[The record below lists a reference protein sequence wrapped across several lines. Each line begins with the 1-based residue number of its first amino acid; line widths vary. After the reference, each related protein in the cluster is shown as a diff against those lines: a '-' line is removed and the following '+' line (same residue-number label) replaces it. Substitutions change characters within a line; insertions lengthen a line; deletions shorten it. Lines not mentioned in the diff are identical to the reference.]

1 MIGIAIVGM
10 PNVGKSTLFNAITK
24 SNNAL
29 SANYPFATIEP
40 NIGTV
45 SVPDK
50 RMKKLEELINPKSIV
65 EAVVKFVDV
74 AGLVKGASKGEGLGN
89 QFLSNIRNTE
99 AICQVVRCF
108 DDDDIIH
115 VDGKVDPIRDIET
128 INLELILSDLETIN
142 KAVQKQSKFLK
153 SNDKSAKELFNVLE
167 KCRLHLE
174 KEYLLNSLDLSS
186 EEIELVKVYQ
196 FLTLKPMMYALNIS
210 EQDLKNPDEN
220 KYVKLVRE
228 YIKDKKES
236 DIVIFSA
243 KVESEL
249 IEIED
254 EEMKLEFLKELGVE
268 EPSLDRLISTGY
280 KLLGLI
286 TFFTA
291 GVKELRAWTIK
302 KGTNAQNA
310 ASEIHSDIA
319 RGFIRAETVSYE
331 NFIEDGG
338 WQGAKANANVRLEGK
353 EYIVRDGDVMYFR
366 FNV

>member
-1 MIGIAIVGM
+1 MIAIAIVGL

-50 RMKKLEELINPKSIV
+50 RMTELYKIVNPKSV
-65 EAVVKFVDV
+65 VQAVVKFVDV

-115 VDGKVDPIRDIET
+115 VDGSVDPIRDIET
-128 INLELILSDLETIN
+128 INLELIFSDLESIE
-142 KAVQKQSKFLK
+142 KAIQKQSKLAK
-153 SNDKSAKELFNVLE
+153 SNDKNAKELYAVLI
-167 KCRLHLE
+167 KCKEHLT
-174 KEYLLNSLDLSS
+174 KELLLNTLELSQDELDL
-186 EEIELVKVYQ
+186 IKVYQ
-196 FLTLKPMMYALNIS
+196 FLTLKPMMYALNIA
-210 EQDLKNPDEN
+210 EEDLKDPYEN
-220 KYVKLVRE
+220 KYVKQVKS

-236 DIVIFSA
+236 EIVIFSA
-243 KVESEL
+243 KVEAEL
-249 IEIED
+249 IDIDD
-254 EEMKLEFLKELGVE
+254 EKMKLEFLNELGVK

-280 KLLGLI
+280 SLLGLI

-310 ASEIHSDIA
+310 AGEIHSDIA
-319 RGFIRAETVSYE
+319 RGFIRAETVSYDK
-331 NFIEDGG
+331 FIHDNG
-338 WQGAKANANVRLEGK
+338 WQGAKVNANVRLEGK
-353 EYIVRDGDVMYFR
+353 EYIVKDGDVMYFR

>member
-1 MIGIAIVGM
+1 MIGIGIVGL

-50 RMKKLEELINPKSIV
+50 RMRELEKIINPKAVV
-65 EAVVKFVDV
+65 EAVVKFVDI

-89 QFLSNIRNTE
+89 QFLTNIRNTE

-108 DDDDIIH
+108 DNDDIIH

-128 INLELILSDLETIN
+128 INLELIFSDIETIN
-142 KAVQKQSKFLK
+142 RALQKQVKLVRA
-153 SNDKSAKELFNVLE
+153 NDKTAKALVEVLE
-167 KCRLHLE
+167 KCKTHLE
-174 KEYLLNSLDLSS
+174 SENLLNSL
-186 EEIELVKVYQ
+186 ELDSDELELIKVYQ
-196 FLTLKPMMYALNIS
+196 FLTIKPMMYALNIA
-210 EQDLKNPDEN
+210 EDDLKDPESN

-228 YIKDKKES
+228 YIKDNKES

-249 IEIED
+249 IDIDD
-254 EEMKLEFLKELGVE
+254 EEMKMEFLKELGVS

-280 KLLGLI
+280 RLLGLI

-302 KGTNAQNA
+302 NGTNAQNA
-310 ASEIHSDIA
+310 ASEIHTDIS
-319 RGFIRAETVSYE
+319 RGFIRAETVSYDK
-331 NFIEDGG
+331 FIEDKG

-353 EYIVRDGDVMYFR
+353 EYIVKDGDVMYFR